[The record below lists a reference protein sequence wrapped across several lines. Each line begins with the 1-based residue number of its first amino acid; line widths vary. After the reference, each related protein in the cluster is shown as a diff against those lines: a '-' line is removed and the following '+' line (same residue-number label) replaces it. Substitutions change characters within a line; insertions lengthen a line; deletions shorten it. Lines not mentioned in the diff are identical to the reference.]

1 MHELALLVHNIDGIQ
16 DPVLHPASIKN
27 SAVANV
33 GKRHHVAVLL
43 ETHTNAL
50 DRLMLT
56 EHLQDTYK
64 LVHAVHVP
72 DNCLGRK
79 GYGVA
84 VIAANAC
91 ADLISVYHVS

>member
-16 DPVLHPASIKN
+16 DPDLHPASIKN
-27 SAVANV
+27 SAVADAI
-33 GKRHHVAVLL
+33 KRHHVAVLL
-43 ETHTNAL
+43 ETRTNAL

-56 EHLQDTYK
+56 EHLHDTHK

-84 VIAANAC
+84 VIVANAC
-91 ADLISVYHVS
+91 ADLI